1 VEPYGRLI
9 RNYRGDNMPL
19 VFIKG
24 KGARK
29 LKKHLNKEHP
39 ELKHVV
45 ILPQRKKKGKK

>member
-1 VEPYGRLI
+1 
-9 RNYRGDNMPL
+9 MPL

-29 LKKHLNKEHP
+29 LQKRLKKEHP

-45 ILPQRKKKGKK
+45 VLPSEKRKAKK